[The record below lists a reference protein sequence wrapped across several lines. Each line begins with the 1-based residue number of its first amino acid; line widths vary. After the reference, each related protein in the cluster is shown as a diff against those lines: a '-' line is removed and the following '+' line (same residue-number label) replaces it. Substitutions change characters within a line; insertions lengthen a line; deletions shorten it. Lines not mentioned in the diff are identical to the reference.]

1 MKSLKI
7 IWLVLVGYSA
17 VVFQK
22 VEPSQH
28 IALDRGISPRAL
40 TEETDYLEKVL
51 KELKPNSEEPDVITI
66 EEDLSKCEASNNGN
80 NSSPK
85 ICVGKK
91 DKDTSVVFY
100 SASERSEI
108 TLSGFSLKSEEV
120 DLKNYFESFF
130 KHLASQALSPVTKLS
145 VVKSA
150 LQKQLQKKYEN
161 NKEYDLNK
169 VWNSDSFD
177 IVFDEKQNIS
187 LQTSDLELILPNA
200 IRCKW
205 DADKLLLTFATQY
218 FESQITLAM
227 TSKDEIQK
235 EVSLAL
241 TEVIDQF
248 ERIKQFMYDEP
259 APNNEEGKPQPEHI
273 KHLDCAKLLNIQENA
288 FQPFKSL
295 QNILGQKIDLK
306 KNDEVTKIEFVYN
319 DNLFE
324 IQCHEPNEGSQFL
337 VLEFKIGEVEGP
349 NDDDLGKL
357 KQIFP
362 QESLYDLL
370 PIAEAFYAETAWI
383 ISQIYP
389 SEEKSVQ

>member
-40 TEETDYLEKVL
+40 TEETEYLAKVL
-51 KELKPNSEEPDVITI
+51 ELSKGSFEVPDVITI
-66 EEDLSKCEASNNGN
+66 KDDLLECEASNNGD

-130 KHLASQALSPVTKLS
+130 NHLASQALSPETKLS

-150 LQKQLQKKYEN
+150 LQQQLQKKYEN
-161 NKEYDLNK
+161 NNQSYDLNK

-177 IVFDEKQNIS
+177 IVFDGKQNIS
-187 LQTSDLELILPNA
+187 LKTSGLELIPPNA

-205 DADKLLLTFATQY
+205 DAKQLLLTFATQY

-227 TSKDEIQK
+227 TSKDEIEK

-259 APNNEEGKPQPEHI
+259 APNNEEDKPQPEHI
-273 KHLDCAKLLNIQENA
+273 KHLDCAKLLNIQTNG
-288 FQPFKSL
+288 FDPFKSL
-295 QNILGQKIDLK
+295 KNILGQDIKIE
-306 KNDEVTKIEFVYN
+306 NPEETKIEFVYN

-362 QESLYDLL
+362 LESLYDLL

-389 SEEKSVQ
+389 SEEKSEQ